1 MSRQAIGSHT
11 EIVDPAGVSSDEADG
26 SPLQSANSPV
36 AIHVV
41 AIHVV
46 AIHVSAIHVSAIHV
60 SAIHVSAIHVSEI
73 HVSAMQRFTNAP
85 IPSIS
90 T

>member
-36 AIHVV
+36 AIHV
-41 AIHVV
+41 
-46 AIHVSAIHVSAIHV
+46 